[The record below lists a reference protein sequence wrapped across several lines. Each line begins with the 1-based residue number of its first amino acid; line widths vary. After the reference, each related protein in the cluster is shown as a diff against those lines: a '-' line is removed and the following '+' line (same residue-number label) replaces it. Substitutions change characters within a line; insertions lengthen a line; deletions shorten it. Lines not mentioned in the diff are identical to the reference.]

1 MISLTALVLTYNEQE
16 NIRRN
21 LEALV
26 WVPKVI
32 IVDSFSNDQTLEIAR
47 SFPNVQVVQRIFDTH
62 ANQWNA
68 GLDRV
73 DTEWTLTLDADY
85 MLTAE
90 LQEEIKKLEP
100 ASDIALYWG
109 EFDYC
114 IFGRPLRASVYPP
127 RVVLFRTK
135 RARYV
140 DEGHTQQLRVKG
152 KLAKLKG
159 KIWHDDRKP
168 LNRWFQSQMRYS
180 EIEAAYLEHGAS
192 AFAQGYGA
200 TKGSMELA
208 TASPSTGGQGAG
220 RAELNR
226 MDKMRRWLIIVPLAM
241 PIYLLLVRGLIFD
254 GWNGW
259 YYAFQRTVAEM
270 MLSLRLLEHKLK
282 S

>member
-1 MISLTALVLTYNEQE
+1 MISLTALILAYNEQE

-32 IVDSFSNDQTLEIAR
+32 IIDSFSNDRTLEIAR
-47 SFPNVQVVQRIFDTH
+47 SFPNVQVVQRVFDTH

-68 GLDRV
+68 GLDRI

-135 RARYV
+135 RGRYV

-152 KLAKLKG
+152 KLAKFKG

-168 LNRWFQSQMRYS
+168 LNRWFQSQVRYS
-180 EIEAAYLEHGAS
+180 EIEATYLQRVIGDKEPA
-192 AFAQGYGA
+192 A
-200 TKGSMELA
+200 
-208 TASPSTGGQGAG
+208 ASPSAGGEKVG
-220 RAELNR
+220 RAEVSRL
-226 MDKMRRWLIIVPLAM
+226 DKMRKWMFVVPVAM

-270 MLSLRLLEHKLK
+270 MLSLRLLEAKLR

>member
-1 MISLTALVLTYNEQE
+1 MIVSQPKGNARRGKKRGRAGTSSSAAAWKALHALAEGVLWSGIGVKMISLTALVLTYNEQE
-16 NIRRN
+16 NVRRN

-47 SFPNVQVVQRIFDTH
+47 SFPNVQVVQRVFDTH

-68 GLDRV
+68 GLDRI
-73 DTEWTLTLDADY
+73 DTEWALTLDADY
-85 MLTAE
+85 VLTAE

-140 DEGHTQQLRVKG
+140 DEGHTQQLRIKG

-168 LNRWFQSQMRYS
+168 LNRWFQSQER
-180 EIEAAYLEHGAS
+180 
-192 AFAQGYGA
+192 
-200 TKGSMELA
+200 
-208 TASPSTGGQGAG
+208 
-220 RAELNR
+220 
-226 MDKMRRWLIIVPLAM
+226 
-241 PIYLLLVRGLIFD
+241 
-254 GWNGW
+254 
-259 YYAFQRTVAEM
+259 
-270 MLSLRLLEHKLK
+270 
-282 S
+282 

>member
-1 MISLTALVLTYNEQE
+1 MISLTALRLTINEQE
-16 NIRRN
+16 NIRRK
-21 LEALV
+21 LEALL

-32 IVDSFSNDQTLEIAR
+32 VVDSFSNDRTLEIVR
-47 SFPNVQVVQRIFDTH
+47 SFPNVQVVQRVFDTH

-68 GLDRV
+68 GLDRI
-73 DTEWTLTLDADY
+73 DTEWVLTLDADY
-85 MLTAE
+85 VLTAE
-90 LQEEIKKLEP
+90 LQEEIKNLEP
-100 ASDIALYWG
+100 ASDLAVYWG

-114 IFGRPLRASVYPP
+114 IFGRPLRASIYPP

-168 LNRWFQSQMRYS
+168 LSRWFQSQDRYA
-180 EIEAAYLEHGAS
+180 EIEATYLLGADS
-192 AFAQGYGA
+192 E
-200 TKGSMELA
+200 K
-208 TASPSTGGQGAG
+208 
-220 RAELNR
+220 LNR
-226 MDKMRRWLIIVPLAM
+226 ADRIRKKWLILTPMGM

-270 MLSLRLLEHKLK
+270 MLSLRLLEAKLR

>member
-32 IVDSFSNDQTLEIAR
+32 VVDSFSTDQTLEIAR
-47 SFPNVQVVQRIFDTH
+47 SFPNVQIVQRVFDTH

-68 GLDRV
+68 GLDRI

-85 MLTAE
+85 VLTAE
-90 LQEEIKKLEP
+90 LQEEIKKLQPPSE
-100 ASDIALYWG
+100 IALYWG

-114 IFGRPLRASVYPP
+114 IFGRPLRASIYPP
-127 RVVLFRTK
+127 RVILFRTK

-140 DEGHTQQLRVKG
+140 DEGHTQQLRIKG

-159 KIWHDDRKP
+159 KIWHDDRKA
-168 LNRWFQSQMRYS
+168 LNRWFQSQDRYS
-180 EIEAAYLEHGAS
+180 EIEAAYLLE
-192 AFAQGYGA
+192 QGGR
-200 TKGSMELA
+200 E
-208 TASPSTGGQGAG
+208 QGAAWQLT
-220 RAELNR
+220 RL
-226 MDKMRRWLIIVPLAM
+226 DRWRLKIVVVPILM

-259 YYAFQRTVAEM
+259 YYAFQRTVAET
-270 MLSLRLLEHKLK
+270 LLALRLLEAKLR

>member
-16 NIRRN
+16 NLRRN

-47 SFPNVQVVQRIFDTH
+47 SFPNVQVVQRQFDTY
-62 ANQWNA
+62 ANQRNA
-68 GLDRV
+68 GLDRI
-73 DTEWTLTLDADY
+73 DTEWVLTLDADY
-85 MLTAE
+85 VLTAE
-90 LQEEIKKLEP
+90 LQEEIKKLQPE
-100 ASDIALYWG
+100 SDLTVYWA

-114 IFGRPLRASVYPP
+114 IFGRPLRASIYPP
-127 RVVLFRTK
+127 RVALFRTK

-140 DEGHTQQLRVKG
+140 DEGHSEQLRVKG

-168 LNRWFQSQMRYS
+168 LRRWFQSQDRYS
-180 EIEAAYLEHGAS
+180 EIEAMYLLGA
-192 AFAQGYGA
+192 
-200 TKGSMELA
+200 KK
-208 TASPSTGGQGAG
+208 
-220 RAELNR
+220 AELNR
-226 MDKMRRWLIIVPLAM
+226 ADRIRKKWLIVAPIGM
-241 PIYLLLVRGLIFD
+241 PIFLLLVRGLIFD

-270 MLSLRLLEHKLK
+270 MLSLRLLEAKLRG
-282 S
+282 

>member
-1 MISLTALVLTYNEQE
+1 MLSLSALVLTYNEQE

-32 IVDSFSNDQTLEIAR
+32 VVDSFSNDQTLEIAR
-47 SFPNVQVVQRIFDTH
+47 SFPNVQVVQRVFDTY
-62 ANQWNA
+62 ANQRNA
-68 GLDRV
+68 GLDRI
-73 DTEWTLTLDADY
+73 DTEWVLTLDADY
-85 MLTAE
+85 VLTAE

-100 ASDIALYWG
+100 ASELAVYWA

-114 IFGRPLRASVYPP
+114 IFGRPLRASIYPP
-127 RVVLFRTK
+127 RVAIFRTK

-140 DEGHTQQLRVKG
+140 DEGHSEQLRVKG

-168 LNRWFQSQMRYS
+168 LSRWFQSQDRYS
-180 EIEAAYLEHGAS
+180 EIEATYLLGAK
-192 AFAQGYGA
+192 
-200 TKGSMELA
+200 TE
-208 TASPSTGGQGAG
+208 
-220 RAELNR
+220 ELNR
-226 MDKMRRWLIIVPLAM
+226 ADRIRKKWLILAPMGM

-270 MLSLRLLEHKLK
+270 MLSLRLLEAKLR

>member
-47 SFPNVQVVQRIFDTH
+47 SFPNVQVVQRVFDTY
-62 ANQWNA
+62 ANQRNA
-68 GLDRV
+68 GLDRI
-73 DTEWTLTLDADY
+73 DTEWVLTLDADY
-85 MLTAE
+85 VLTAE

-100 ASDIALYWG
+100 PSDLTVYWA

-114 IFGRPLRASVYPP
+114 ILGRPLRASIYPP
-127 RVVLFRTK
+127 RVALFRTK
-135 RARYV
+135 RARYA
-140 DEGHTQQLRVKG
+140 DEGHSEQLRVKG

-168 LNRWFQSQMRYS
+168 LNRWFQSQNRYS
-180 EIEAAYLEHGAS
+180 EIEATYLLGA
-192 AFAQGYGA
+192 
-200 TKGSMELA
+200 KNE
-208 TASPSTGGQGAG
+208 
-220 RAELNR
+220 ELNR
-226 MDKMRRWLIIVPLAM
+226 ADRIRKKWLVVAPMGM

-270 MLSLRLLEHKLK
+270 MLAIRLLEHKLRG
-282 S
+282 

>member
-47 SFPNVQVVQRIFDTH
+47 SFPNVQVVQRVFDTH

-68 GLDRV
+68 GLDRI
-73 DTEWTLTLDADY
+73 DTEWALTLDADY
-85 MLTAE
+85 VLTAE

-140 DEGHTQQLRVKG
+140 DEGHTQQLRVKV
-152 KLAKLKG
+152 KLAKFKG

-168 LNRWFQSQMRYS
+168 LNRWFQSQVRYS
-180 EIEAAYLEHGAS
+180 EIEAEYLLGAS

-200 TKGSMELA
+200 T
-208 TASPSTGGQGAG
+208 TASPATGGQGAG
-220 RAELNR
+220 RAELSR
-226 MDKMRRWLIIVPLAM
+226 VDKMRKWLIIVPLAM

-270 MLSLRLLEHKLK
+270 MLSLRLLEAKLRG
-282 S
+282 

>member
-16 NIRRN
+16 NIRRT
-21 LEALV
+21 LDALV

-32 IVDSFSNDQTLEIAR
+32 IVDSFSNDHTLDIAG
-47 SFPNVQVVQRIFDTH
+47 SFPNIQIIQRGFDTH

-68 GLDRV
+68 GLDRI

-85 MLTAE
+85 VLTAE

-100 ASDIALYWG
+100 ASDLAVYWG

-114 IFGRPLRASVYPP
+114 VFGRPLRSSVYPP
-127 RVVLFRTK
+127 RVILFRTK

-152 KLAKLKG
+152 KLAKFEG

-168 LNRWFQSQMRYS
+168 LSRWFQSQERY
-180 EIEAAYLEHGAS
+180 
-192 AFAQGYGA
+192 
-200 TKGSMELA
+200 
-208 TASPSTGGQGAG
+208 
-220 RAELNR
+220 AELEARYLLGAKSEELSRLDRLRKN
-226 MDKMRRWLIIVPLAM
+226 WLIIAPMLM
-241 PIYLLLVRGLIFD
+241 PIYLLLGRGLMFD
-254 GWNGW
+254 GWSGW
-259 YYAFQRTVAEM
+259 YYSFQRTTAEM
-270 MLSLRLLEHKLK
+270 MLALRLLENRLK

>member
-1 MISLTALVLTYNEQE
+1 MLSLSALVLTYNEQE

-21 LEALV
+21 LEALA

-32 IVDSFSNDQTLEIAR
+32 IVDSFSTDRTLEIAR
-47 SFPNVQVVQRIFDTH
+47 SFPNVQVVQRAFDTH

-68 GLDRV
+68 GLDRI
-73 DTEWTLTLDADY
+73 DTEWALTLDADY
-85 MLTAE
+85 VLTAE

-100 ASDIALYWG
+100 ASDV
-109 EFDYC
+109 
-114 IFGRPLRASVYPP
+114 PLRASVYPP

-152 KLAKLKG
+152 KLAKFKG

-168 LNRWFQSQMRYS
+168 LNRWFQSQIRYS
-180 EIEAAYLEHGAS
+180 EIEAAYL
-192 AFAQGYGA
+192 
-200 TKGSMELA
+200 ELA

-226 MDKMRRWLIIVPLAM
+226 VDKMRKWLIIVPLAM

>member
-32 IVDSFSNDQTLEIAR
+32 IVDSFSTDKTLEIAL
-47 SFPNVQVVQRIFDTH
+47 SFRNVQIVQREFDTH

-68 GLDRV
+68 GLDRI
-73 DTEWTLTLDADY
+73 DTEWALTLDADY
-85 MLTAE
+85 VLTAE

-100 ASDIALYWG
+100 SSEMALYWG

-114 IFGRPLRASVYPP
+114 IFGRPLRASIYPP
-127 RVVLFRTK
+127 RVILFRTK
-135 RARYV
+135 RARYAG
-140 DEGHTQQLRVKG
+140 EGHTQQLRIKG
-152 KLAKLKG
+152 KLAKFKG
-159 KIWHDDRKP
+159 KVWHDDRKP
-168 LNRWFQSQMRYS
+168 LGRWFQSQDRYS
-180 EIEAAYLEHGAS
+180 EIEANYLLEQAARSREQRG
-192 AFAQGYGA
+192 GE
-200 TKGSMELA
+200 EL
-208 TASPSTGGQGAG
+208 S
-220 RAELNR
+220 RNDRWR
-226 MDKMRRWLIIVPLAM
+226 MKIVIVPILM
-241 PIYLLLVRGLIFD
+241 PFYLLLVRGLIFD

-259 YYAFQRTVAEM
+259 YYAFQRTTAEI

>member
-21 LEALV
+21 LEAMG
-26 WVPKVI
+26 WVRKGIV
-32 IVDSFSNDQTLEIAR
+32 VDSFSNDRTREIVR
-47 SFPNVQVVQRIFDTH
+47 SCTNVQVVQRVFDTH

-68 GLDRV
+68 GLDPI
-73 DTEWTLTLDADY
+73 DAEWALTLDADY
-85 MLTAE
+85 VLTAE
-90 LQEEIKKLEP
+90 LQEEIKKVQP

-114 IFGRPLRASVYPP
+114 IFGRPLRASIYPP

-152 KLAKLKG
+152 KLAKFTG

-168 LNRWFQSQMRYS
+168 LNRWFQSQVRYS
-180 EIEAAYLEHGAS
+180 EIEATYLLGAKS
-192 AFAQGYGA
+192 E
-200 TKGSMELA
+200 EL
-208 TASPSTGGQGAG
+208 S
-220 RAELNR
+220 RLDRLRKN
-226 MDKMRRWLIIVPLAM
+226 WLIVAPLVM

-270 MLSLRLLEHKLK
+270 MLSLRLLEAKLRG
-282 S
+282 